1 MSVGVTGTF
10 GVTGAFGVIGAFDVI
25 GAFGVIGALEKSAE
39 WRAFLCALVRRDEGR
54 EWDRGA
60 ICEGCGGVLA

>member
-10 GVTGAFGVIGAFDVI
+10 GVTW
-25 GAFGVIGALEKSAE
+25 AFGVIGALEKSPLNGGL
-39 WRAFLCALVRRDEGR
+39 FCALVRRDEGR

-60 ICEGCGGVLA
+60 IFEG

>member
-10 GVTGAFGVIGAFDVI
+10 GVT